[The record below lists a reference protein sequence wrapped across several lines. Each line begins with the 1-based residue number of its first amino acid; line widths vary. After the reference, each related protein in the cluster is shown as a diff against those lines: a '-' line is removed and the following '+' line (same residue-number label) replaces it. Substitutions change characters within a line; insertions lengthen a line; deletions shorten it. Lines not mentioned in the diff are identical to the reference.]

1 MTERESGS
9 PHTPIYA
16 DEQIS
21 TEHYATKHGDE
32 EEGNEVPS
40 QRDLDFIDDEGVSP
54 EERIDFGDDENV
66 VTFEEAEEAKDEMDE
81 KLDGLFGRD
90 TLRNSADAEINTQAE
105 NLMAQMEAALEADLE
120 AFSKSMPA
128 LNKLRM
134 LKKTEE
140 MFSISRMHEP
150 LMAGGVLGL
159 LKGWLEPMPDGSLP
173 NSKIRT
179 GVLSMLE
186 KLNINCANEDHKEQ
200 LKRSGI
206 GKLVMFLSKL
216 PDETA
221 GNRRVAQSLVESW
234 SRPILGYSRPLESG
248 SIQSRDEQAIRAQ
261 HRQASRH
268 KDTQDAEPSKHSE
281 SRHAIIPTA
290 AALDYTIRPKS
301 KVSMPSKSSRAGKH
315 SEPKLLKKLLKKRK

>member
-1 MTERESGS
+1 MPRQ
-9 PHTPIYA
+9 
-16 DEQIS
+16 DE
-21 TEHYATKHGDE
+21 E
-32 EEGNEVPS
+32 EEGNEIPN
-40 QRDLDFIDDEGVSP
+40 QKDRDFIDDEGVSP
-54 EERIDFGDDENV
+54 EERIDFGDDENA
-66 VTFEEAEEAKDEMDE
+66 VTFEEAEEAKDDMEE
-81 KLDGLFGRD
+81 RLDGMFGRD
-90 TLRNSADAEINTQAE
+90 NRRDSADAAVNSQAE

-120 AFSKSMPA
+120 AFSKSEPA

-134 LKKTEE
+134 LKKSEE
-140 MFSISRMHEP
+140 MFSIARMHEP

-173 NSKIRT
+173 NSKVRT

-221 GNRRVAQSLVESW
+221 ANRRLAQSLVESW
-234 SRPILGYSRPLESG
+234 SRPILGYSRSLESG
-248 SIQSRDEQAIRAQ
+248 SIQSSGPPKTARIQ
-261 HRQASRH
+261 HVH
-268 KDTQDAEPSKHSE
+268 DAEASKQE

-301 KVSMPSKSSRAGKH
+301 KVSMPSKSSRSGKH